1 MKEIFINIF
10 RIEGYVID
18 DLGRQAK
25 YHIEFKNGFYLLFVQ
40 RRKGKK
46 GKWTTSKIL
55 EKSTKPMFLEYNP
68 QKKTLKALI
77 VA

>member
-46 GKWTTSKIL
+46 GKWTTLKL
-55 EKSTKPMFLEYNP
+55 LDKSNKPMFLDYDPN
-68 QKKTLKALI
+68 KKALKTLI